1 MSTQTFTISD
11 AVLRKAC
18 VFNNFPINEINDN
31 VILFG
36 IRGALPAAANSSL
49 VDYSNHTKFEDSHL
63 LHRVTVNYY
72 FPRCIIGQWLPQEK
86 KVAVFLS
93 STVPNLKQVQ
103 RNGKRMHQFN
113 CMQPGLYD
121 YKKGQHPKRN
131 SGFQPHKALRL
142 NSLITLRRANYT
154 MSNGQPVIN
163 YGSSAAIFVGNPGD
177 NIHCARNN
185 TRTTR
190 IRALRNTNYSSLF
203 CLQDYY
209 SSYGCQVITG
219 CPTQYLPKGQSNGDW
234 NAWDAFIKTVYDGKG
249 KDQNNFKYLLL
260 NSKDIFNA
268 SNATSSNP
276 SFFKVRFG
284 SKGTFVDRLQR
295 GLNGM
300 RSSTTGKPYYSGTI
314 DGDFGSKTA
323 KALIRF
329 QKENYNGNAYG
340 CAGENTFRSLGLP
353 LTN

>member
-1 MSTQTFTISD
+1 MSVHTFNISD
-11 AVLRKAC
+11 DTLRKAC
-18 VFNNFPINEINDN
+18 AFNNFPINEVNDD

-36 IRGALPAAANSSL
+36 IRGALPAATNSSL
-49 VDYSNHTKFEDSHL
+49 VDYSDHMTFKDSHL
-63 LHRVTVNYY
+63 LHRVNINYY
-72 FPRCIIGQWLPQEK
+72 YPRCVIGQWLPKEK

-93 STVPNLKQVQ
+93 STVPNLKQAQ
-103 RNGKRMHQFN
+103 RNRKQMHQFN
-113 CMQPGLYD
+113 CMQPGLYN
-121 YKKGQHPKRN
+121 YKKGQHPRSN

-142 NSLITLRRANYT
+142 DGPITLRRANYT

-163 YGSSAAIFVGNPGD
+163 YGASAAISVGNPGD

-190 IRALRNTNYSSLF
+190 IRALRNTEYSSSF

-219 CPTQYLPKGQSNGDW
+219 CPTQYIPRGHSNGDW
-234 NAWDAFIKTVYDGKG
+234 NAWDTFITSVYNGKG
-249 KDQNNFKYLLL
+249 KDQTNFKYILL
-260 NSKDIFNA
+260 NSIDVYNA
-268 SNATSSNP
+268 SNATTSNP

-300 RSSTTGKPYYSGTI
+300 RRSRTGKPYYSGTI
-314 DGDFGSKTA
+314 DGNFGRGTA
-323 KALIRF
+323 EALIRF
-329 QKENYNGNAYG
+329 QKDNYNGNAYG

-353 LTN
+353 LTS